1 MQSLKIIFFKYVFML
16 LAKERFD
23 GNFLKVECSA
33 PVRNAS
39 SGFPVPARQ
48 GLWYVQLYMISKMG
62 KDTMLEASETGVMV
76 CSIIHD
82 FKDGQRYNVGSKR
95 DRGYGMFNYT

>member
-1 MQSLKIIFFKYVFML
+1 
-16 LAKERFD
+16 
-23 GNFLKVECSA
+23 
-33 PVRNAS
+33 
-39 SGFPVPARQ
+39 
-48 GLWYVQLYMISKMG
+48 MISKMG

-95 DRGYGMFNYT
+95 DRGYGMCNYT